1 MKQLPNF
8 FTLLNLVFGCV
19 AIIYIFKD
27 GDSLLFSNKPGDFS
41 FGLMIGGV
49 YIFLAAVVDFL
60 DGFIARLM
68 HASSEM
74 GAQLDSL
81 CDAVTFGVA
90 PGMIMYRLLELA
102 LSRNGMAPDN
112 IGYLLPALLIPC
124 CAVWRLAKFNL
135 DKEQTYYFKGVPSPA
150 AGLTIA
156 SLPFIVG
163 GDNSFWEGVVLNP
176 YVLYGIT
183 VVVSLLMVVNL
194 PLISLKFKNFSVK
207 SNIEKFILLLIGIV
221 VIIFLRWAAV
231 PVIFVSYVLVSL
243 IFKPGKI

>member
-1 MKQLPNF
+1 MKQIPNL
-8 FTLLNLVFGCV
+8 FTLLNLVFGCI
-19 AIIYIFKD
+19 AIIYIFKND
-27 GDSLLFSNKPGDFS
+27 GFLFTDKPGSFS
-41 FGLMIGGV
+41 LGLMIGGV

-60 DGFIARLM
+60 DGFVARLFN
-68 HASSEM
+68 ATSEM

-81 CDAVTFGVA
+81 ADAVTFGVA

-102 LSRNGMAPDN
+102 LTKAGMDVN
-112 IGYLLPALLIPC
+112 NMWYLLPALLIPC

-156 SLPFIVG
+156 SFPFII
-163 GDNSFWEGVVLNP
+163 NSDVLMVNGIILNP
-176 YVLYGIT
+176 YFLYAVIG
-183 VVVSLLMVVNL
+183 VVSLLMISNL

-207 SNIEKFILLLIGIV
+207 SNLDKFILLLIAIV
-221 VIIFLRWAAV
+221 SVIFFKWAAV
-231 PVIFVSYVLVSL
+231 PVIFVAYVLVSL